1 MKQIWRTAGEAF
13 CLNINVTGLPTL
25 AAFSFKSPNA
35 SALNTQFTI
44 EMLKRGFLAFRQ
56 FKPSLA
62 HHSADLESYKV
73 AVDEVFAALA
83 ADPTVSQLDTP
94 VHHAGFQRLT
104 RE

>member
-1 MKQIWRTAGEAF
+1 MTTL
-13 CLNINVTGLPTL
+13 LNFRHFLEGLLTPTENC
-25 AAFSFKSPNA
+25 PTYRGN
-35 SALNTQFTI
+35 ALNTQFTI

-73 AVDEVFAALA
+73 AVDEVFAVLA